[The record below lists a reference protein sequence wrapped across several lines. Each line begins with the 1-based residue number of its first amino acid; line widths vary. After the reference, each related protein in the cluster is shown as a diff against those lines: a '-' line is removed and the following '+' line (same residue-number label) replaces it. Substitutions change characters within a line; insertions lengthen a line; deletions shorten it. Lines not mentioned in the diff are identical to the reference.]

1 MHPQNYHNNTNHNHM
16 SILLWSYGSLNRW
29 RKELTKLPRLST
41 EVLLRSLS
49 SLLTQPLLRLS
60 YIYLFSAKT
69 RTFLTYLWA
78 PRKNSARLAV
88 PAEMSLLL
96 QLLRILTPSKTTRL
110 TLLKTSASV
119 SSSTLE
125 DNTKFKT
132 SHYRLKLFFSLS
144 LYLSS
149 WYQLGLD

>member
-1 MHPQNYHNNTNHNHM
+1 V
-16 SILLWSYGSLNRW
+16 SRLWSYGSLNRW

-49 SLLTQPLLRLS
+49 SLLTQLLLRLS
-60 YIYLFSAKT
+60 YTYLSSVKT
-69 RTFLTYLWA
+69 RTSPTYLWA

-96 QLLRILTPSKTTRL
+96 QLLRMLTPSKTRRL

-125 DNTKFKT
+125 DICLNLVF
-132 SHYRLKLFFSLS
+132 SFWELENKLAKQMSPIL
-144 LYLSS
+144 
-149 WYQLGLD
+149 